1 MASYVPHV
9 YRFLQSVFSKQSM
22 HVREE
27 IEGANVPA
35 LWKFYNPV
43 EKQSSKKQDGEG
55 GSLGDTSQLCIKK
68 LRQIICLL

>member
-27 IEGANVPA
+27 TEGANVPA
-35 LWKFYNPV
+35 LWKFMILW
-43 EKQSSKKQDGEG
+43 K
-55 GSLGDTSQLCIKK
+55 
-68 LRQIICLL
+68 